1 MLAKLI
7 LVTAATTG
15 GGVLFWNG
23 VPYSIENA
31 KCCSFLPIKSRLFCH
46 EFKHS
51 LVYFL
56 QGWIKL
62 WCTKIVIIHCRE
74 EGCIGKYAPW
84 GNLEGR
90 GVQIAEGGVF
100 FQFIPTRDS
109 VLPFFF
115 PEQEC
120 IGNYIPNSWLVLTVY
135 GFNTPLLYKKRME
148 ITAQLAG

>member
-84 GNLEGR
+84 GKLEGR
-90 GVQIAEGGVF
+90 GVQILEYCQIVNHYSSMPWF
-100 FQFIPTRDS
+100 KYRNLS
-109 VLPFFF
+109 VIVNCVSKSL
-115 PEQEC
+115 
-120 IGNYIPNSWLVLTVY
+120 NRSKSKSKSLSL
-135 GFNTPLLYKKRME
+135 
-148 ITAQLAG
+148 